1 MPYLSIERLHVAFG
15 EHVAIDDLSLNAG
28 RGEFLT
34 LLGPSGC
41 GKTTTLRAIAGF
53 VRPSAGHI
61 LVDGRDFAVLP
72 AHKRNIGIVFQSYAL
87 FPHLSVLENVA
98 FGLRMRHVAKPQRRE
113 RALATLE
120 LVGLTTLADRYP
132 SQLSGGQQQRVAI
145 ARALVIEPSMLLLDE
160 PLSNLDA
167 NLRAE
172 LRQEIRSLQ
181 KKLQI
186 TTILVTHDQQ
196 EALAVSDRIALLREG
211 RLVAIGTPR
220 ELVDSPGDIFTA
232 GFIGARAVIAGATQN
247 GVFLAPGVRFAGAP
261 EGATRIVLRSARLR
275 LNDGGGNLHVTGHI
289 VSHTYVGDY
298 FETDIET
305 PSGRLRVVIPS
316 SAALPAVGDAC
327 LVSASDDGV
336 SFILGEM
343 GTA

>member
-1 MPYLSIERLHVAFG
+1 MTYLKIEHLNVTFG
-15 EHVAIDDLSLNAG
+15 EQKVIDDLSINAE

-53 VRPSAGHI
+53 VIPSAGHI
-61 LVDGRDFAVLP
+61 TVDGRDFTTLP

-98 FGLRMRHVAKPQRRE
+98 FGLRMRHVARTERHE
-113 RALATLE
+113 RAFAALE
-120 LVGLTTLADRYP
+120 MVGLTKLAERYP
-132 SQLSGGQQQRVAI
+132 PQLSGGQQQRVAI
-145 ARALVIEPSMLLLDE
+145 GRALVVEPSMLLLDE

-167 NLRAE
+167 NLRAD

-196 EALAVSDRIALLREG
+196 EALAVSDRIALLHDG
-211 RLVAIGTPR
+211 RLVAVGTPR
-220 ELVDSPGDIFTA
+220 ELSDTPADPFTA
-232 GFIGARAVIAGATQN
+232 NFIGARTVIAGATQS
-247 GVFLAPGVRFAGAP
+247 GVFLAPGVRFTGAP
-261 EGATRIVLRSARLR
+261 EGTTKIVLRSARLR
-275 LNDGGGNLHVTGHI
+275 LNGDVGALHVTGRI
-289 VSHTYVGDY
+289 AGHTYVGDY

-305 PSGRLRVVIPS
+305 PSGRLRIVIPS
-316 SAALPAVGDAC
+316 NSAPPAIGEAC
-327 LVSASDDGV
+327 QISAMDGGV
-336 SFILGEM
+336 SFIS
-343 GTA
+343 